1 MKPKEKQ
8 ARADRPESYRLTL
21 RNDQHDT
28 TYTIHLGKALP
39 STIGIKQAMSCRVAL
54 VGVGFPSYGFTC
66 RAMSFDPPD
75 SRPGPLGESGPQD
88 LPLNI
93 SENPDGS
100 VSIRRS

>member
-1 MKPKEKQ
+1 MRDLEPEPEDTKI
-8 ARADRPESYRLTL
+8 DRQHHSYRLTL

-28 TYTIHLGKALP
+28 IYTIHLGKALP
-39 STIGIKQAMSCRVAL
+39 STIGPFQAVRCRRAL
-54 VGVGFPSYGFTC
+54 CGLGAFCEEYGI
-66 RAMSFDPPD
+66 
-75 SRPGPLGESGPQD
+75 LGESGPQD